1 MDDSQKADVG
11 LKKAQAYAIDVNS
24 GLIPDGALAKGRM
37 NQLVEDGVYPGL
49 EAALEDAHMDDLDEG
64 DPDASAQFSMRGA
77 APESEPVQATALNG
91 AQIQSLQGIVVAV
104 VNKELPMESAVQ
116 LIMVGFPAISE
127 AVARKIIEPLAT
139 FEKPTPTIL
148 PAVVPPV
155 PGNGEE

>member
-24 GLIPDGALAKGRM
+24 GLIPDGALAKGRA

-49 EAALEDAHMDDLDEG
+49 EAAMEDVRMDDLDEG
-64 DPDASAQFSMRGA
+64 DPDATAQFAARGA

-104 VNKELPMESAVQ
+104 VNKELPAESAVQ